1 MLKNLLDLYITFFK
15 IGAVTFGGGY
25 AMLPVLDRELAQ
37 KKKWVSGDDLLDYY
51 AVSQV
56 TPGVIAVN
64 VSTFVGSKQAGIA
77 GGIAA
82 TAGVVS
88 PSIII
93 ITVIALFISS
103 FEKIVW
109 VQKALAGVN
118 VAVTALLSYAGFN
131 FAKKAVKNW
140 WGLLIYACSFC
151 AVFFYKIPS
160 VAVVLLALAVG
171 LLIHFV
177 CVGASGKGADGV
189 AKDAGGFTKEAD
201 CSAKEAGGVAEGAG
215 GLTKDAG
222 GSTKDA
228 GGSSEEA
235 VAFANRAIGLQKDA
249 IASTEAAPAN
259 TAPASTGD
267 ALANAAAGS
276 TDDSGGSAKKAGT
289 FTEVSPANTVPGST
303 KDAGGS
309 AKEAG
314 AFANRAI
321 GLQED
326 AIASTEYAPANAA
339 PGSTDDSGGSA
350 KEAGCS
356 AEEAGGSPEAAPANT
371 APASTG
377 EAGGVAKDAD
387 CSTKDTGGSS
397 EEAVAFVNRAI
408 GLQKDAIAPT
418 PAASAKVPADLPQK
432 NKSKN

>member
-64 VSTFVGSKQAGIA
+64 VSTFVGAKKAGIA

-177 CVGASGKGADGV
+177 CAGLGKGTGGLADRADGS
-189 AKDAGGFTKEAD
+189 ANEAD
-201 CSAKEAGGVAEGAG
+201 
-215 GLTKDAG
+215 GLTDDAT
-222 GSTKDA
+222 S
-228 GGSSEEA
+228 
-235 VAFANRAIGLQKDA
+235 
-249 IASTEAAPAN
+249 STEAAPA
-259 TAPASTGD
+259 
-267 ALANAAAGS
+267 
-276 TDDSGGSAKKAGT
+276 
-289 FTEVSPANTVPGST
+289 SPKST
-303 KDAGGS
+303 KS
-309 AKEAG
+309 IP
-314 AFANRAI
+314 R
-321 GLQED
+321 
-326 AIASTEYAPANAA
+326 
-339 PGSTDDSGGSA
+339 
-350 KEAGCS
+350 
-356 AEEAGGSPEAAPANT
+356 
-371 APASTG
+371 
-377 EAGGVAKDAD
+377 
-387 CSTKDTGGSS
+387 
-397 EEAVAFVNRAI
+397 R
-408 GLQKDAIAPT
+408 
-418 PAASAKVPADLPQK
+418 
-432 NKSKN
+432 

>member
-177 CVGASGKGADGV
+177 CIGCSAKGAGGL
-189 AKDAGGFTKEAD
+189 AKDADGSAKKAGASTKDAPANTAPASTGEAGCSAKGAGGSSEEAGCSAKDAD
-201 CSAKEAGGVAEGAG
+201 CSA
-215 GLTKDAG
+215 
-222 GSTKDA
+222 KDA

-235 VAFANRAIGLQKDA
+235 VAFANRAIGLQ
-249 IASTEAAPAN
+249 
-259 TAPASTGD
+259 
-267 ALANAAAGS
+267 
-276 TDDSGGSAKKAGT
+276 
-289 FTEVSPANTVPGST
+289 
-303 KDAGGS
+303 
-309 AKEAG
+309 
-314 AFANRAI
+314 
-321 GLQED
+321 ED
-326 AIASTEYAPANAA
+326 VIASTEYAPANTAPGFTKAA
-339 PGSTDDSGGSA
+339 PGSTEEADCSA
-350 KEAGCS
+350 KE
-356 AEEAGGSPEAAPANT
+356 
-371 APASTG
+371 
-377 EAGGVAKDAD
+377 AD

-397 EEAVAFVNRAI
+397 EEAVAFANRAV

>member
-64 VSTFVGSKQAGIA
+64 VSTFVGSKKAGIA

-177 CVGASGKGADGV
+177 CVGASGKGAGGV
-189 AKDAGGFTKEAD
+189 AEEAG
-201 CSAKEAGGVAEGAG
+201 CSAKEAGGSAKDAGGMAKEAGGSTEEADCSAKGAG
-215 GLTKDAG
+215 GLAKEADCSTKKAG
-222 GSTKDA
+222 GFAEEA
-228 GGSSEEA
+228 GAFTEAASANTAPGSPEDSSGSSEEA
-235 VAFANRAIGLQKDA
+235 VAFANRAIGLQ
-249 IASTEAAPAN
+249 E
-259 TAPASTGD
+259 
-267 ALANAAAGS
+267 
-276 TDDSGGSAKKAGT
+276 
-289 FTEVSPANTVPGST
+289 
-303 KDAGGS
+303 
-309 AKEAG
+309 
-314 AFANRAI
+314 
-321 GLQED
+321 
-326 AIASTEYAPANAA
+326 
-339 PGSTDDSGGSA
+339 
-350 KEAGCS
+350 
-356 AEEAGGSPEAAPANT
+356 
-371 APASTG
+371 
-377 EAGGVAKDAD
+377 
-387 CSTKDTGGSS
+387 
-397 EEAVAFVNRAI
+397 
-408 GLQKDAIAPT
+408 DAIAPT

-432 NKSKN
+432 K

>member
-64 VSTFVGSKQAGIA
+64 VSTFVGSKKAGIA

-177 CVGASGKGADGV
+177 CVGGV
-189 AKDAGGFTKEAD
+189 AKDAGG
-201 CSAKEAGGVAEGAG
+201 SAKKAGGVAEEAGGVAKDTGGVADDSGGSAKDADGSAKEACGVAKDPGSVAEEAG
-215 GLTKDAG
+215 GFAEGVGGSAKDAG
-222 GSTKDA
+222 GSAKKA

-235 VAFANRAIGLQKDA
+235 VAFANRAIGLQ
-249 IASTEAAPAN
+249 E
-259 TAPASTGD
+259 
-267 ALANAAAGS
+267 
-276 TDDSGGSAKKAGT
+276 
-289 FTEVSPANTVPGST
+289 
-303 KDAGGS
+303 
-309 AKEAG
+309 
-314 AFANRAI
+314 
-321 GLQED
+321 
-326 AIASTEYAPANAA
+326 
-339 PGSTDDSGGSA
+339 
-350 KEAGCS
+350 
-356 AEEAGGSPEAAPANT
+356 
-371 APASTG
+371 
-377 EAGGVAKDAD
+377 
-387 CSTKDTGGSS
+387 
-397 EEAVAFVNRAI
+397 
-408 GLQKDAIAPT
+408 DAIAPT

>member
-64 VSTFVGSKQAGIA
+64 VSTFVGSKKAGIA

-177 CVGASGKGADGV
+177 CVGGSGKGAGDVAKDAGSVAEEAGGVAKDAGASTKAASDNTAPASTGEAGCSVKEAGGLAKGAGGSAKDAGGV
-189 AKDAGGFTKEAD
+189 AKDAGGSAKKAGAFTEAAPASTAPGSTEAAPANTAPASTEEAD
-201 CSAKEAGGVAEGAG
+201 CSAKGAG
-215 GLTKDAG
+215 GSA
-222 GSTKDA
+222 KDA

-235 VAFANRAIGLQKDA
+235 VAFANRAIGLQ
-249 IASTEAAPAN
+249 
-259 TAPASTGD
+259 
-267 ALANAAAGS
+267 
-276 TDDSGGSAKKAGT
+276 
-289 FTEVSPANTVPGST
+289 
-303 KDAGGS
+303 
-309 AKEAG
+309 
-314 AFANRAI
+314 
-321 GLQED
+321 ED
-326 AIASTEYAPANAA
+326 AIAN
-339 PGSTDDSGGSA
+339 
-350 KEAGCS
+350 
-356 AEEAGGSPEAAPANT
+356 
-371 APASTG
+371 
-377 EAGGVAKDAD
+377 
-387 CSTKDTGGSS
+387 
-397 EEAVAFVNRAI
+397 
-408 GLQKDAIAPT
+408 T

>member
-64 VSTFVGSKQAGIA
+64 VSTFVGSKKAGIA

-177 CVGASGKGADGV
+177 CVGGV
-189 AKDAGGFTKEAD
+189 AKDAGG
-201 CSAKEAGGVAEGAG
+201 SAKKAGAFAEDAPGS
-215 GLTKDAG
+215 TEDAG
-222 GSTKDA
+222 GSAKDA

-249 IASTEAAPAN
+249 IAN
-259 TAPASTGD
+259 T
-267 ALANAAAGS
+267 
-276 TDDSGGSAKKAGT
+276 
-289 FTEVSPANTVPGST
+289 
-303 KDAGGS
+303 
-309 AKEAG
+309 
-314 AFANRAI
+314 
-321 GLQED
+321 
-326 AIASTEYAPANAA
+326 
-339 PGSTDDSGGSA
+339 
-350 KEAGCS
+350 
-356 AEEAGGSPEAAPANT
+356 
-371 APASTG
+371 
-377 EAGGVAKDAD
+377 
-387 CSTKDTGGSS
+387 
-397 EEAVAFVNRAI
+397 
-408 GLQKDAIAPT
+408 PT
-418 PAASAKVPADLPQK
+418 ASAKVPADLPQK

>member
-64 VSTFVGSKQAGIA
+64 VSTFVGSKKAGIA

-82 TAGVVS
+82 TAGVVF

-177 CVGASGKGADGV
+177 CVGASGKGAGGV
-189 AKDAGGFTKEAD
+189 AKDAGGSAKDAGGLAKEAD
-201 CSAKEAGGVAEGAG
+201 CSA
-215 GLTKDAG
+215 
-222 GSTKDA
+222 KDA

-249 IASTEAAPAN
+249 IAN
-259 TAPASTGD
+259 
-267 ALANAAAGS
+267 
-276 TDDSGGSAKKAGT
+276 
-289 FTEVSPANTVPGST
+289 
-303 KDAGGS
+303 
-309 AKEAG
+309 
-314 AFANRAI
+314 
-321 GLQED
+321 
-326 AIASTEYAPANAA
+326 
-339 PGSTDDSGGSA
+339 
-350 KEAGCS
+350 
-356 AEEAGGSPEAAPANT
+356 
-371 APASTG
+371 
-377 EAGGVAKDAD
+377 
-387 CSTKDTGGSS
+387 
-397 EEAVAFVNRAI
+397 
-408 GLQKDAIAPT
+408 T

>member
-1 MLKNLLDLYITFFK
+1 
-15 IGAVTFGGGY
+15 
-25 AMLPVLDRELAQ
+25 MLPVLDRELAQ

-64 VSTFVGSKQAGIA
+64 VSTFVGSKKAGIA

-177 CVGASGKGADGV
+177 CVGASGKGAGGV
-189 AKDAGGFTKEAD
+189 AKDAGGSAKKAGGLAKDADCSTKDAGGSAKEAD
-201 CSAKEAGGVAEGAG
+201 CSAKGAG
-215 GLTKDAG
+215 GLAKEADC
-222 GSTKDA
+222 STKDA
-228 GGSSEEA
+228 SGSSEEA
-235 VAFANRAIGLQKDA
+235 ATFANRAIGLQKDA
-249 IASTEAAPAN
+249 IAN
-259 TAPASTGD
+259 
-267 ALANAAAGS
+267 
-276 TDDSGGSAKKAGT
+276 
-289 FTEVSPANTVPGST
+289 
-303 KDAGGS
+303 
-309 AKEAG
+309 
-314 AFANRAI
+314 
-321 GLQED
+321 
-326 AIASTEYAPANAA
+326 
-339 PGSTDDSGGSA
+339 
-350 KEAGCS
+350 
-356 AEEAGGSPEAAPANT
+356 
-371 APASTG
+371 
-377 EAGGVAKDAD
+377 
-387 CSTKDTGGSS
+387 
-397 EEAVAFVNRAI
+397 
-408 GLQKDAIAPT
+408 T

>member
-37 KKKWVSGDDLLDYY
+37 KKKWVTGDDLLDYY

-177 CVGASGKGADGV
+177 CIG
-189 AKDAGGFTKEAD
+189 
-201 CSAKEAGGVAEGAG
+201 CSAKGAG
-215 GLTKDAG
+215 GLAKDADG
-222 GSTKDA
+222 SAKKAGASTKD
-228 GGSSEEA
+228 
-235 VAFANRAIGLQKDA
+235 
-249 IASTEAAPAN
+249 APAN
-259 TAPASTGD
+259 TAPASTEEADCSAKGAGGLAKD
-267 ALANAAAGS
+267 AGGVA
-276 TDDSGGSAKKAGT
+276 DDSGGSAKKAG
-289 FTEVSPANTVPGST
+289 
-303 KDAGGS
+303 
-309 AKEAG
+309 
-314 AFANRAI
+314 
-321 GLQED
+321 
-326 AIASTEYAPANAA
+326 
-339 PGSTDDSGGSA
+339 
-350 KEAGCS
+350 CS
-356 AEEAGGSPEAAPANT
+356 
-371 APASTG
+371 
-377 EAGGVAKDAD
+377 AKDAD

-397 EEAVAFVNRAI
+397 EEAVAFTNRAI
-408 GLQKDAIAPT
+408 GLQEDAIANT

>member
-64 VSTFVGSKQAGIA
+64 VSTFVGSKKAGIA

-177 CVGASGKGADGV
+177 CAGGV
-189 AKDAGGFTKEAD
+189 AKDAGGVAEEAGGSAKEAD
-201 CSAKEAGGVAEGAG
+201 CSAKGASDNPVPGSTEAASAN
-215 GLTKDAG
+215 TAP

-228 GGSSEEA
+228 SGSPEEA
-235 VAFANRAIGLQKDA
+235 VAFANRAI
-249 IASTEAAPAN
+249 AN
-259 TAPASTGD
+259 
-267 ALANAAAGS
+267 
-276 TDDSGGSAKKAGT
+276 
-289 FTEVSPANTVPGST
+289 
-303 KDAGGS
+303 
-309 AKEAG
+309 
-314 AFANRAI
+314 
-321 GLQED
+321 
-326 AIASTEYAPANAA
+326 
-339 PGSTDDSGGSA
+339 
-350 KEAGCS
+350 
-356 AEEAGGSPEAAPANT
+356 
-371 APASTG
+371 
-377 EAGGVAKDAD
+377 
-387 CSTKDTGGSS
+387 
-397 EEAVAFVNRAI
+397 
-408 GLQKDAIAPT
+408 T

>member
-77 GGIAA
+77 GGIVA

-160 VAVVLLALAVG
+160 VAVVLLALVVG

-177 CVGASGKGADGV
+177 CVGASGKEAGCPAKDADGSAKEAGGV
-189 AKDAGGFTKEAD
+189 AKDAGGSAKKAGAFTEAAPGSTDDSGGLAKDADCSTKAASANTAPASTGEAGGSANEAGGSAKEAD
-201 CSAKEAGGVAEGAG
+201 CSAKETPGSANGAG
-215 GLTKDAG
+215 GLQKDATVLQTELTASTEKATG
-222 GSTKDA
+222 LQTETPGSTKDA
-228 GGSSEEA
+228 GVSSEEA
-235 VAFANRAIGLQKDA
+235 VAFANRAIGLQ
-249 IASTEAAPAN
+249 E
-259 TAPASTGD
+259 
-267 ALANAAAGS
+267 
-276 TDDSGGSAKKAGT
+276 
-289 FTEVSPANTVPGST
+289 
-303 KDAGGS
+303 
-309 AKEAG
+309 
-314 AFANRAI
+314 
-321 GLQED
+321 
-326 AIASTEYAPANAA
+326 
-339 PGSTDDSGGSA
+339 
-350 KEAGCS
+350 
-356 AEEAGGSPEAAPANT
+356 
-371 APASTG
+371 
-377 EAGGVAKDAD
+377 
-387 CSTKDTGGSS
+387 
-397 EEAVAFVNRAI
+397 
-408 GLQKDAIAPT
+408 DAIAPT

>member
-64 VSTFVGSKQAGIA
+64 VSTFVGSKKAGIA

-88 PSIII
+88 PAIII

-177 CVGASGKGADGV
+177 CVGGFGKGADGSAKEAGASTEYAPANTAPASTEEANCSAKGAGGSAKKAGASTKAAPASTGEAGGLSKGAGGLAKDADCSTKDSSGSSEEAGGS
-189 AKDAGGFTKEAD
+189 AKDAGGSAKKAD
-201 CSAKEAGGVAEGAG
+201 C
-215 GLTKDAG
+215 
-222 GSTKDA
+222 
-228 GGSSEEA
+228 SSEEA

-249 IASTEAAPAN
+249 IAN
-259 TAPASTGD
+259 
-267 ALANAAAGS
+267 
-276 TDDSGGSAKKAGT
+276 
-289 FTEVSPANTVPGST
+289 
-303 KDAGGS
+303 
-309 AKEAG
+309 
-314 AFANRAI
+314 
-321 GLQED
+321 
-326 AIASTEYAPANAA
+326 
-339 PGSTDDSGGSA
+339 
-350 KEAGCS
+350 
-356 AEEAGGSPEAAPANT
+356 
-371 APASTG
+371 
-377 EAGGVAKDAD
+377 
-387 CSTKDTGGSS
+387 
-397 EEAVAFVNRAI
+397 
-408 GLQKDAIAPT
+408 T

>member
-64 VSTFVGSKQAGIA
+64 VSTFVGSKKAGIA

-177 CVGASGKGADGV
+177 CVGASGKGAGGV
-189 AKDAGGFTKEAD
+189 
-201 CSAKEAGGVAEGAG
+201 AKEAGGSAEEVAGSANEAAG
-215 GLTKDAG
+215 SANEAD
-222 GSTKDA
+222 GSTDNA
-228 GGSSEEA
+228 TS
-235 VAFANRAIGLQKDA
+235 
-249 IASTEAAPAN
+249 STEAAPA
-259 TAPASTGD
+259 
-267 ALANAAAGS
+267 
-276 TDDSGGSAKKAGT
+276 
-289 FTEVSPANTVPGST
+289 SPKST
-303 KDAGGS
+303 KS
-309 AKEAG
+309 IP
-314 AFANRAI
+314 R
-321 GLQED
+321 
-326 AIASTEYAPANAA
+326 
-339 PGSTDDSGGSA
+339 
-350 KEAGCS
+350 
-356 AEEAGGSPEAAPANT
+356 
-371 APASTG
+371 
-377 EAGGVAKDAD
+377 
-387 CSTKDTGGSS
+387 
-397 EEAVAFVNRAI
+397 R
-408 GLQKDAIAPT
+408 
-418 PAASAKVPADLPQK
+418 
-432 NKSKN
+432 

>member
-77 GGIAA
+77 GGIVA

-177 CVGASGKGADGV
+177 CVGASGKGA
-189 AKDAGGFTKEAD
+189 
-201 CSAKEAGGVAEGAG
+201 G
-215 GLTKDAG
+215 GLA
-222 GSTKDA
+222 
-228 GGSSEEA
+228 
-235 VAFANRAIGLQKDA
+235 
-249 IASTEAAPAN
+249 
-259 TAPASTGD
+259 
-267 ALANAAAGS
+267 
-276 TDDSGGSAKKAGT
+276 
-289 FTEVSPANTVPGST
+289 

-314 AFANRAI
+314 GVAEEA
-321 GLQED
+321 G
-326 AIASTEYAPANAA
+326 
-339 PGSTDDSGGSA
+339 GSAKKAGGSA
-350 KEAGCS
+350 KEAVAFANEACGS
-356 AEEAGGSPEAAPANT
+356 AEEVAGSANKAGGSANKAGGSANEADGSTDDATSSTEAAPAS
-371 APASTG
+371 P
-377 EAGGVAKDAD
+377 K
-387 CSTKDTGGSS
+387 STKS
-397 EEAVAFVNRAI
+397 
-408 GLQKDAIAPT
+408 T
-418 PAASAKVPADLPQK
+418 PKR
-432 NKSKN
+432 

>member
-64 VSTFVGSKQAGIA
+64 VSTFVGSKKAGIA

-88 PSIII
+88 PPIII

-177 CVGASGKGADGV
+177 CVGGV
-189 AKDAGGFTKEAD
+189 AKDAGG
-201 CSAKEAGGVAEGAG
+201 
-215 GLTKDAG
+215 
-222 GSTKDA
+222 
-228 GGSSEEA
+228 
-235 VAFANRAIGLQKDA
+235 
-249 IASTEAAPAN
+249 
-259 TAPASTGD
+259 
-267 ALANAAAGS
+267 
-276 TDDSGGSAKKAGT
+276 SAKKAGC
-289 FTEVSPANTVPGST
+289 
-303 KDAGGS
+303 S
-309 AKEAG
+309 AKE
-314 AFANRAI
+314 
-321 GLQED
+321 
-326 AIASTEYAPANAA
+326 
-339 PGSTDDSGGSA
+339 
-350 KEAGCS
+350 
-356 AEEAGGSPEAAPANT
+356 
-371 APASTG
+371 
-377 EAGGVAKDAD
+377 AD

-397 EEAVAFVNRAI
+397 EEAVAFANRAI

>member
-77 GGIAA
+77 GGIVA

-177 CVGASGKGADGV
+177 CVGGVAKGVGGV
-189 AKDAGGFTKEAD
+189 AKDAGGSAKDAGGSAKKAGGVAEEADCSAEEAD
-201 CSAKEAGGVAEGAG
+201 CSAKGAG
-215 GLTKDAG
+215 GSAKEAG

-228 GGSSEEA
+228 SGSSEEA
-235 VAFANRAIGLQKDA
+235 VAFANRAIGLQ
-249 IASTEAAPAN
+249 
-259 TAPASTGD
+259 
-267 ALANAAAGS
+267 
-276 TDDSGGSAKKAGT
+276 
-289 FTEVSPANTVPGST
+289 
-303 KDAGGS
+303 
-309 AKEAG
+309 
-314 AFANRAI
+314 
-321 GLQED
+321 ED
-326 AIASTEYAPANAA
+326 AIAS
-339 PGSTDDSGGSA
+339 
-350 KEAGCS
+350 
-356 AEEAGGSPEAAPANT
+356 
-371 APASTG
+371 
-377 EAGGVAKDAD
+377 
-387 CSTKDTGGSS
+387 
-397 EEAVAFVNRAI
+397 
-408 GLQKDAIAPT
+408 T

>member
-1 MLKNLLDLYITFFK
+1 
-15 IGAVTFGGGY
+15 
-25 AMLPVLDRELAQ
+25 MLPVLDRELAQ

-177 CVGASGKGADGV
+177 CVGVSGKGAGGS
-189 AKDAGGFTKEAD
+189 AKDAGGVAKDTGG
-201 CSAKEAGGVAEGAG
+201 SANGAG
-215 GLTKDAG
+215 GSAKDATV
-222 GSTKDA
+222 STEGADGLTEETPGFANGA

-235 VAFANRAIGLQKDA
+235 VAFANRAIGLQ
-249 IASTEAAPAN
+249 
-259 TAPASTGD
+259 
-267 ALANAAAGS
+267 
-276 TDDSGGSAKKAGT
+276 
-289 FTEVSPANTVPGST
+289 
-303 KDAGGS
+303 
-309 AKEAG
+309 
-314 AFANRAI
+314 
-321 GLQED
+321 ED
-326 AIASTEYAPANAA
+326 AIAN
-339 PGSTDDSGGSA
+339 
-350 KEAGCS
+350 
-356 AEEAGGSPEAAPANT
+356 
-371 APASTG
+371 
-377 EAGGVAKDAD
+377 
-387 CSTKDTGGSS
+387 
-397 EEAVAFVNRAI
+397 
-408 GLQKDAIAPT
+408 T

>member
-64 VSTFVGSKQAGIA
+64 VSTFVGSKKAGIA

-177 CVGASGKGADGV
+177 CVGGV
-189 AKDAGGFTKEAD
+189 AKDAGGSTKAASANTAPASTEAAPANAAPCSTDDSGGSAKEAD
-201 CSAKEAGGVAEGAG
+201 CSAKETPGSANGAG
-215 GLTKDAG
+215 GLQKDATVLQTELTASTEKATG
-222 GSTKDA
+222 LQTETPGSTKDA
-228 GGSSEEA
+228 SSSSEEA
-235 VAFANRAIGLQKDA
+235 VASANRAIGLQKDA
-249 IASTEAAPAN
+249 IAN
-259 TAPASTGD
+259 
-267 ALANAAAGS
+267 
-276 TDDSGGSAKKAGT
+276 
-289 FTEVSPANTVPGST
+289 
-303 KDAGGS
+303 
-309 AKEAG
+309 
-314 AFANRAI
+314 
-321 GLQED
+321 
-326 AIASTEYAPANAA
+326 
-339 PGSTDDSGGSA
+339 
-350 KEAGCS
+350 
-356 AEEAGGSPEAAPANT
+356 
-371 APASTG
+371 
-377 EAGGVAKDAD
+377 
-387 CSTKDTGGSS
+387 
-397 EEAVAFVNRAI
+397 
-408 GLQKDAIAPT
+408 T
-418 PAASAKVPADLPQK
+418 PAASAKEPADLPQK

>member
-64 VSTFVGSKQAGIA
+64 VSTFVGSKKAGIA

-177 CVGASGKGADGV
+177 CAGGV
-189 AKDAGGFTKEAD
+189 ADDAGCSAKGAGGFTKEAD
-201 CSAKEAGGVAEGAG
+201 CSTKDAGGYAKKAGGLAKEAGGSPEAAPANTAPGSTKDADGSAKKAG
-215 GLTKDAG
+215 GSAKDAG
-222 GSTKDA
+222 GSAKKAGCSAKEADCSAKGAGGLAKDADCSTDDAGGSAKKAGGSPEDA

-235 VAFANRAIGLQKDA
+235 VAFANRAIGLQ
-249 IASTEAAPAN
+249 
-259 TAPASTGD
+259 
-267 ALANAAAGS
+267 
-276 TDDSGGSAKKAGT
+276 
-289 FTEVSPANTVPGST
+289 
-303 KDAGGS
+303 
-309 AKEAG
+309 
-314 AFANRAI
+314 
-321 GLQED
+321 ED
-326 AIASTEYAPANAA
+326 AIAS
-339 PGSTDDSGGSA
+339 
-350 KEAGCS
+350 
-356 AEEAGGSPEAAPANT
+356 
-371 APASTG
+371 
-377 EAGGVAKDAD
+377 
-387 CSTKDTGGSS
+387 
-397 EEAVAFVNRAI
+397 
-408 GLQKDAIAPT
+408 T

>member
-64 VSTFVGSKQAGIA
+64 VSTFVGSKKAGIA

-177 CVGASGKGADGV
+177 CVGASGKGACGVAEEAGGV
-189 AKDAGGFTKEAD
+189 AKDAGGSPEA
-201 CSAKEAGGVAEGAG
+201 SPANTAP
-215 GLTKDAG
+215 

-228 GGSSEEA
+228 SGSSEEA
-235 VAFANRAIGLQKDA
+235 VAFA
-249 IASTEAAPAN
+249 
-259 TAPASTGD
+259 
-267 ALANAAAGS
+267 
-276 TDDSGGSAKKAGT
+276 
-289 FTEVSPANTVPGST
+289 
-303 KDAGGS
+303 
-309 AKEAG
+309 
-314 AFANRAI
+314 
-321 GLQED
+321 
-326 AIASTEYAPANAA
+326 
-339 PGSTDDSGGSA
+339 
-350 KEAGCS
+350 
-356 AEEAGGSPEAAPANT
+356 
-371 APASTG
+371 
-377 EAGGVAKDAD
+377 
-387 CSTKDTGGSS
+387 
-397 EEAVAFVNRAI
+397 NRAI

>member
-64 VSTFVGSKQAGIA
+64 VSTFVGSKKAGIA

-177 CVGASGKGADGV
+177 CVGASGKGAGGV
-189 AKDAGGFTKEAD
+189 AKDAGGSAKKAGGLAKDADCSTKDAGGSAKEAD
-201 CSAKEAGGVAEGAG
+201 CSAKGAG
-215 GLTKDAG
+215 GLAKEADC
-222 GSTKDA
+222 STKDA
-228 GGSSEEA
+228 SGSSEEA
-235 VAFANRAIGLQKDA
+235 ATFANRAIGLQKDA
-249 IASTEAAPAN
+249 IAN
-259 TAPASTGD
+259 
-267 ALANAAAGS
+267 
-276 TDDSGGSAKKAGT
+276 
-289 FTEVSPANTVPGST
+289 
-303 KDAGGS
+303 
-309 AKEAG
+309 
-314 AFANRAI
+314 
-321 GLQED
+321 
-326 AIASTEYAPANAA
+326 
-339 PGSTDDSGGSA
+339 
-350 KEAGCS
+350 
-356 AEEAGGSPEAAPANT
+356 
-371 APASTG
+371 
-377 EAGGVAKDAD
+377 
-387 CSTKDTGGSS
+387 
-397 EEAVAFVNRAI
+397 
-408 GLQKDAIAPT
+408 T

>member
-64 VSTFVGSKQAGIA
+64 VSTFVGSKKAGIA

-177 CVGASGKGADGV
+177 CVGASGKGAGGV
-189 AKDAGGFTKEAD
+189 AKDAGGSTEAAPANTAPASTGEAC
-201 CSAKEAGGVAEGAG
+201 CSAKDAGGS
-215 GLTKDAG
+215 TKAASANTAP

-235 VAFANRAIGLQKDA
+235 VAFANRAI
-249 IASTEAAPAN
+249 AN
-259 TAPASTGD
+259 
-267 ALANAAAGS
+267 
-276 TDDSGGSAKKAGT
+276 
-289 FTEVSPANTVPGST
+289 
-303 KDAGGS
+303 
-309 AKEAG
+309 
-314 AFANRAI
+314 
-321 GLQED
+321 
-326 AIASTEYAPANAA
+326 
-339 PGSTDDSGGSA
+339 
-350 KEAGCS
+350 
-356 AEEAGGSPEAAPANT
+356 
-371 APASTG
+371 
-377 EAGGVAKDAD
+377 
-387 CSTKDTGGSS
+387 
-397 EEAVAFVNRAI
+397 
-408 GLQKDAIAPT
+408 T

>member
-64 VSTFVGSKQAGIA
+64 VSTFVGSKKAGIA

-177 CVGASGKGADGV
+177 CAGDSGRVAGGVADDAGGSAKKAGGLSKEAGGV
-189 AKDAGGFTKEAD
+189 AKDAGG
-201 CSAKEAGGVAEGAG
+201 SAK
-215 GLTKDAG
+215 KAG
-222 GSTKDA
+222 GSP
-228 GGSSEEA
+228 EEA

-249 IASTEAAPAN
+249 IAN
-259 TAPASTGD
+259 
-267 ALANAAAGS
+267 
-276 TDDSGGSAKKAGT
+276 
-289 FTEVSPANTVPGST
+289 
-303 KDAGGS
+303 
-309 AKEAG
+309 
-314 AFANRAI
+314 
-321 GLQED
+321 
-326 AIASTEYAPANAA
+326 
-339 PGSTDDSGGSA
+339 
-350 KEAGCS
+350 
-356 AEEAGGSPEAAPANT
+356 
-371 APASTG
+371 
-377 EAGGVAKDAD
+377 
-387 CSTKDTGGSS
+387 
-397 EEAVAFVNRAI
+397 
-408 GLQKDAIAPT
+408 T
-418 PAASAKVPADLPQK
+418 PAASAKEPADLPQK